1 MIPRA
6 VRTKEQSY
14 AVNRVVHNTYD
25 VNIHFSQKRRD
36 DTAFDMRMLTAQTKL
51 RLSMQHSLLSTFVW
65 ITSILVGQLASIT

>member
-51 RLSMQHSLLSTFVW
+51 RSLSM
-65 ITSILVGQLASIT
+65 